1 MDFTTVSAK
10 VFGAES
16 PDVQIPAMVRE
27 DGAESEAYIP
37 KIDGT
42 YTFDRN
48 NLSVVN
54 TFLNG
59 AWNEGSTE
67 GLQLIG
73 PTGSGKT
80 SLIEQVCA
88 RLNVPLISV
97 TAHERMEVPELIS
110 SIVAFEGSTMTVDGP
125 LTMAMR
131 NGWPFV
137 LNESDLVESGTATGL
152 NDIIER
158 GFTVIPSTNEVVR
171 AAKGFAF
178 ITTSNTSGGGDEMGA
193 YVGTKV
199 QNLAFRDRFVKVIV
213 DYMDKDTELTLLERK
228 FPSTPSQALAGFIA
242 VANMVRDSFKAGTG
256 LDVTMSTRT
265 LVRWVR
271 LTAQFAGMERR
282 GHQPIHYAM
291 DLALANGTSEAVSET
306 LHSMI
311 QQHIGVDRYVTA
323 NAGA

>member
-1 MDFTTVSAK
+1 MQFTTVSAK
-10 VFGAES
+10 VFGDES

-27 DGAESEAYIP
+27 VGQESEAYIP
-37 KIDGT
+37 AIDAT

-54 TFLNG
+54 NFLNS
-59 AWNEGSTE
+59 AWTEGTKE

-88 RLNVPLISV
+88 RLNVPVVSV

-125 LTMAMR
+125 LTMAIR

-137 LNESDLVESGTATGL
+137 LNESDLLESGTATGL

-158 GFTVIPSTNEVVR
+158 GFLVIPSTNELVR
-171 AAKGFAF
+171 AAQGFAF
-178 ITTSNTSGGGDEMGA
+178 IATSNTGGAGDDLGA

-199 QNLAFRDRFVKVIV
+199 QNLAFRDRFLKVVV
-213 DYMDKDTELTLLERK
+213 DYMDEPTELKLLERK
-228 FPSTPSQALAGFIA
+228 FPSTSVQVLKGFIA
-242 VANMVRDSFKAGTG
+242 VANMIREGFKAGTG

-271 LTAQFAGMERR
+271 LTGQFAGIERR

-291 DLALANGTSEAVSET
+291 DLALANGTSAAVSES

-311 QQHIGVDRYVTA
+311 QQHIGVDRFVTA
-323 NAGA
+323 NTGD